1 MKKTSL
7 IMFALA
13 ALSLTNCTDKDEA
26 TSPKKTMKE
35 NLADNPLIKP
45 STLPYLAPDFS
56 KIKNKHFEPAIF
68 EGIRLK
74 RENINAIIN
83 QTEHPTFD
91 NTIVALE
98 KSGQQLSRATN
109 VFYALTGA
117 HTNDTLQDLN
127 TYLAPKFSEL
137 NDEIYLNEDLFK
149 RIKTLHDKKDELSL
163 DAESTKLLEEYYKNF
178 VIAGAELKGADKEK
192 LKGINSKLASLS
204 AEFGKTLLAA
214 TNEGALIIEDKEKL
228 KGLSE
233 SDLRSMKTEDG
244 KYKISILNT
253 TQQPTLVSLENRET
267 RKQVFENAWHRADGS
282 KNDTK
287 DLVLE
292 IAKNRAEKAA
302 LLGFDTYADWSLQN
316 TMIQKKENL
325 REFFDGLIPAAIEKA
340 QKESAMIEEMMHSK
354 GQEGQLEPWDWNY
367 YAEMVRKAR
376 YDLDEEEIKPYFEL
390 MSVLENGVF
399 YSAEKLYGITF
410 KKRDDIPTY
419 HEDVL
424 VYELFEE
431 DGTELGLFYADF
443 YSRESK
449 RGGAWMSN
457 FVGQSEL
464 FGTKPVIYNVCNY
477 PKPAEGEPT
486 LLSFDNAITMFHE
499 FGHALHG
506 FFANQKYPSL
516 SGTNVARDFVEFPSQ
531 FNENWATHPE
541 ILKNYAKHYETGEVI
556 PAELLS
562 KIKAAGTFNQGY
574 GITENLAASNLDY
587 EWHTISSDADV
598 NDANKFENEALNKYG
613 LDKVHAVKPRY
624 RSTYFA
630 HVFSGGYGAGYYSYL
645 WTEMLHHDAY
655 VWFENNGGL
664 TRENGQRFRDMVLS
678 VGNTLDYDALYKDW
692 SGRAPSIEPMIK
704 ARGLK

>member
-1 MKKTSL
+1 
-7 IMFALA
+7 
-13 ALSLTNCTDKDEA
+13 
-26 TSPKKTMKE
+26 MKE
-35 NLADNPLIKP
+35 NLADNPLVKI
-45 STLPYLAPDFS
+45 STLPYFAPDFAN
-56 KIKNKHFEPAIF
+56 IKNKHFEPAIF

-83 QTEHPTFD
+83 QKEHPTFD

-127 TYLAPKFSEL
+127 QYLAPKFSEL
-137 NDEIYLNEDLFK
+137 NDEIYLNADLFK
-149 RIKTLHDKKDELSL
+149 RIKTLHDKKEELSL
-163 DAESTKLLEEYYKNF
+163 DAESAKLLDEYYKDF
-178 VIAGAELKGADKEK
+178 VIAGAELEGEAKDK
-192 LKGINSKLASLS
+192 LKAINSKLASLS
-204 AEFGKTLLAA
+204 AEFGKVLLAA
-214 TNEGALIIEDKEKL
+214 TNEGALIIKDKEKL
-228 KGLSE
+228 KGMSE
-233 SDLRSMKTEDG
+233 SSLRSIKTEDG
-244 KYKISILNT
+244 AYKIPIQNT
-253 TQQPTLVSLENRET
+253 TQQPTLVSLETRAT
-267 RKQVFENAWHRADGS
+267 RKQVFENAWKRADGS

-287 DLVLE
+287 TILVD
-292 IAKNRAEKAA
+292 IAKARAEKAK
-302 LLGFDTYADWSLQN
+302 LLGFETYADWSLQK
-316 TMIQKKENL
+316 TMIQNKENV

-340 QKESAMIEEMMHSK
+340 QEESTMIEEMMHSK
-354 GQEGQLEPWDWNY
+354 GQEGNLEAWDWNY
-367 YAEMVRKAR
+367 YAEMVRKAK
-376 YDLDEEEIKPYFEL
+376 YDLDEEEIKPYFEM

-399 YSAEKLYGITF
+399 FAAQKLYGITF
-410 KKRDDIPTY
+410 KRRTDIPTY

-431 DGTELGLFYADF
+431 DGKELGLFYADF

-464 FGTKPVIYNVCNY
+464 FGTKPVIYNICNY

-486 LLSFDNAITMFHE
+486 LLSFDNAVTMFHE

-541 ILKNYAKHYETGEVI
+541 ILKNYALHYETGEVI
-556 PAELLS
+556 PAELLA

-587 EWHTISSDADV
+587 EWHTISADTEDK
-598 NDANKFENEALNKYG
+598 DANQFEKDALAKYG
-613 LDKVHAVKPRY
+613 LDKVHAVNPRY
-624 RSTYFA
+624 RSTYFSHIFA
-630 HVFSGGYGAGYYSYL
+630 GGYGAGYYSYL

-704 ARGLK
+704 ARGLN

>member
-1 MKKTSL
+1 
-7 IMFALA
+7 
-13 ALSLTNCTDKDEA
+13 
-26 TSPKKTMKE
+26 MKE
-35 NLADNPLIKP
+35 NLADNPLVKP
-45 STLPYLAPDFS
+45 SALPYLAPDFS

-68 EGIRLK
+68 EGIRVK
-74 RENINAIIN
+74 RENIKAIIN
-83 QTEHPTFD
+83 QTENPTFD

-127 TYLAPKFSEL
+127 QELAPKFSEL

-149 RIKTLHDKKDELSL
+149 RIKELHNKKGDLAL
-163 DAESTKLLEEYYKNF
+163 DAESTKLLDEYYKNF
-178 VIAGAELKGADKEK
+178 VIAGAELEGEAKDK
-192 LKGINSKLASLS
+192 LKEINSQLASLS

-214 TNEGALIIEDKEKL
+214 TNTGALIVEDQDKL
-228 KGLSE
+228 KGMSE
-233 SDLRSMKTEDG
+233 SSLKSIKTEEG
-244 KYKISILNT
+244 TFKIPIQNT

-267 RKQVFENAWHRADGS
+267 RKLVFENAWMRADGS
-282 KNDTK
+282 GNDTK
-287 DLVLE
+287 HLVTE
-292 IAKNRAEKAA
+292 IAQKRAEKAA
-302 LLGFDTYADWSLQN
+302 LLGFGTYADWSLQK
-316 TMIQKKENL
+316 TMIQNKENV
-325 REFFDGLIPAAIEKA
+325 REFFDGLIPAAIAKA
-340 QKESAMIEEMMHSK
+340 SEESKMIEEMMHSK
-354 GQEGQLEPWDWNY
+354 GQEGDLEPWDWNY
-367 YAEMVRKAR
+367 YAEMVRKAK
-376 YDLDEEEIKPYFEL
+376 YDLDEEEIKPYFEM

-399 YSAEKLYGITF
+399 YAAEKLYGITH
-410 KKRDDIPTY
+410 KRRTDIPTY

-464 FGTKPVIYNVCNY
+464 FGTKPVIYNICNY

-499 FGHALHG
+499 YGHALHG
-506 FFANQKYPSL
+506 FFANQKFPTL

-531 FNENWATHPE
+531 FNENWATHPD

-556 PAELLS
+556 PAELLA

-587 EWHTISSDADV
+587 VWHTISADTEID
-598 NDANKFENEALNKYG
+598 DANKFEKEALAKYG

-624 RSTYFA
+624 RSTYFS
-630 HVFSGGYGAGYYSYL
+630 HIFSGGYGAGYYSYL

-678 VGNTLDYDALYKDW
+678 VGNTLEYDALYKDW
-692 SGRAPSIEPMIK
+692 SGRDPEIAPMIK